1 MLLAVRVSSYGCTWE
16 VWRALKKLELL
27 SAMPRATLTH
37 FSCSPKF
44 PRASITRYMHAKHE
58 QIFKYIVRFSE
69 TESGNTSSS
78 LVAHS
83 VFSRNLNQI
92 E

>member
-1 MLLAVRVSSYGCTWE
+1 MHLGSLESSQ
-16 VWRALKKLELL
+16 KLELL
-27 SAMPRATLTH
+27 SAVLQATLTH
-37 FSCSPKF
+37 FSSSPNILH
-44 PRASITRYMHAKHE
+44 ASITRYMHAKHE